1 MVLMS
6 LTRRRAIASAI
17 STGAI
22 ASAMLLGG
30 GPSALADPPPGC
42 TAADFDQVA
51 ASVKAAKAAYLF
63 GHPDVNAFFT
73 SLKGQP
79 RDQRRNQVNNYL
91 TANQQTKSDLAAIR
105 QPLID
110 LKNRCQ

>member
-1 MVLMS
+1 MVFIS

-22 ASAMLLGG
+22 ASAMLLCGV
-30 GPSALADPPPGC
+30 PSALADPAPGC

-51 ASVKAAKAAYLF
+51 ANVKAAKAAYLF
-63 GHPDVNAFFT
+63 QHPDVNTFFT
-73 SLKGQP
+73 GLKGQP
-79 RDQRRNQVNNYL
+79 KDQRRTQVENYL
-91 TANQQTKSDLAAIR
+91 TANPQTKTELAAIR
-105 QPLID
+105 QPIID